1 MKVPRSLISYVL
13 LLSLPVVLEAAGYVR
28 LTPILT
34 YAYIMS
40 VYALSFSMPLR
51 YLGLLNFGHAL
62 FFGFG
67 AYVTV
72 YQLIW
77 LAMPYPIAILVAL
90 PTGMLLG
97 ICLALI
103 SRKAFRGIPFA
114 FLSLTVLL
122 IVYSLYRRRELR
134 SISGSEQ
141 GLQILPPEILSSEA
155 VPILSTIVFA
165 ALLTMYTGRLLKGD
179 PRSGVSGV
187 IESPP
192 GVTATRQSRSLL
204 IASTVTILYILV
216 AASLVGVVLSKPGPY
231 RVTIN
236 LYIVSLTVLYLSYM
250 LLDSISRSPIALS
263 WIIIRDNEVRAG
275 TMGYNV
281 FALKAVALAISGTL
295 ASTAGGLYIAYSL
308 GVSPERA
315 FNPLLSVYGLIYC
328 VVGGLYTLEGPI
340 VGAVL
345 VTLIE
350 NYLADYLGGWSQ
362 VFTGLLFI
370 TAMLFL
376 PQGVAQHAVYILKKS
391 AASLQRAIER

>member
-1 MKVPRSLISYVL
+1 MRVPGSLISYIL
-13 LLSLPVVLEAAGYVR
+13 LLSLPVVFEAVGYVR

-40 VYALSFSMPLR
+40 VYALSFSVPLR

-67 AYVTV
+67 AYITA
-72 YQLIW
+72 YQLLW
-77 LAMPYPIAILVAL
+77 LAIPYPIAVLVAL
-90 PTGMLLG
+90 LVGLLLG

-155 VPILSTIVFA
+155 VPFLSTVVFA
-165 ALLTMYTGRLLKGD
+165 ALLTIYVGRILKGF
-179 PRSGVSGV
+179 PRSGVSGAM
-187 IESPP
+187 ESLSRD
-192 GVTATRQSRSLL
+192 TATRQGGPLL
-204 IASTVTILYILV
+204 IASAIAILYILV
-216 AASLVGVVLSKPGPY
+216 AASLVEVVLSKPGPY

-236 LYIVSLTVLYLSYM
+236 LYVVSLTVLYLSYI
-250 LLDSISRSPIALS
+250 LLDSLSKSPIALS

-281 FALKAVALAISGTL
+281 FTLKAIALAISGAL
-295 ASTAGGLYIAYSL
+295 ASTAGSLYIAYSL

-328 VVGGLYTLEGPI
+328 VVGGLYTLGGPI

-391 AASLQRAIER
+391 AASIQRAIER